1 LRPAPDLAAGHGVS
15 RALRADL
22 PFRHVAL
29 VLSGGGALGAY
40 EIGVLKVLERLALA
54 PELIA
59 GVSSGAFNAVAWV
72 AHGGR
77 SAALER
83 VWLTL
88 RPSSI
93 GMRWITLL
101 VRALGVVIAVF
112 AALEAFLTLAGSP
125 ELGVL
130 GVLGGRNPRH
140 VFAVSVGLDAAAW
153 VLVAAAGL
161 VLIVLSRRAEEWIAR
176 ATPLTD
182 PERWHLRLGW
192 VLVAGAVV
200 HVFTVVTALP
210 WPHRFSATALAF
222 GFLAWLANRPGASG
236 ERLRSLLLRL
246 LPESG
251 GRGLWGS
258 AARRRVLEGLVAEGE
273 ASRLVA
279 GAPRLAVGAL
289 AVDSGRMCHFV
300 SGFEPTDEFRARVT
314 EALGE
319 VIAMREPA
327 EVLRAAVASSAIPGI
342 FEPVRIGE
350 RDFVDPGGFSNQ
362 PLHAAIAAGADAA
375 IIVLLAPSEG
385 PPPAREARN
394 LIELGGRLLE
404 IANWRD
410 LQVEL
415 RSLPPEWTRA
425 APALPPVQAVPDAH
439 GAPVAPRAPNA
450 PLALEP
456 PAAPARVCVVEP
468 RSPLPGGVMDFSP
481 AHAAEL
487 IRRGEEDAWKAL
499 ERAGWLADTRI

>member
-1 LRPAPDLAAGHGVS
+1 MSTVSGERASGAAAGPGTPA
-15 RALRADL
+15 RGGALRSDL
-22 PFRHVAL
+22 PFRHLAL

-40 EIGVLKVLERLALA
+40 EVGVLKVLERLALA
-54 PELIA
+54 PELVA

-72 AHGGR
+72 AHRGR

-83 VWLTL
+83 VWLAL
-88 RPSSI
+88 RPSTI

-101 VRALGVVIAVF
+101 VRALGVVIVMF

-125 ELGVL
+125 ELGVPGL
-130 GVLGGRNPRH
+130 IGKSNPRH

-153 VLVAAAGL
+153 ALVAILGIA
-161 VLIVLSRRAEEWIAR
+161 LIVVSRRAEGWIAR
-176 ATPLTD
+176 ATPLGD

-192 VLVAGAVV
+192 MLVAGAVV
-200 HVFTVVTALP
+200 HVFTLVTALP

-222 GFLAWLANRPGASG
+222 GFVAWLANHPGIG
-236 ERLRSLLLRL
+236 GGRLRSLLLRL
-246 LPESG
+246 LPETG

-258 AARRRVLEGLVAEGE
+258 AARRRVLEGLVAEGD
-273 ASRLVA
+273 AARLTA
-279 GAPRLAVGAL
+279 GAPRLAIGAL

-300 SGFEPTDEFRARVT
+300 AGFDPAPEFRARIT
-314 EALGE
+314 DALGE
-319 VIAMREPA
+319 VIAVREPA
-327 EVLRAAVASSAIPGI
+327 GVVHAAVASSAIPGI
-342 FEPVRIGE
+342 FEPVRIGG

-375 IIVLLAPSEG
+375 LIVLLSPSEG
-385 PPPAREARN
+385 PPARSAGN

-415 RSLPPEWTRA
+415 RSLPPEWSQA
-425 APALPPVQAVPDAH
+425 AATATAAAGPALGGGP
-439 GAPVAPRAPNA
+439 
-450 PLALEP
+450 EP
-456 PAAPARVCVVEP
+456 PARVCVVEP
-468 RSPLPGGVMDFSP
+468 REPLPGGVMEFAP

-487 IRRGEEDAWKAL
+487 IRRGEADAWSAL
-499 ERAGWLADTRI
+499 ERAGWLAPARV